1 MTLAVLATVLVAC
14 TPPSAPTLPVCPARV
29 DVLLEAPD
37 PVNFSLPRAVSPDG
51 TWVALSRIVG
61 DDVELSVRRTDA
73 GSSSEPLG
81 SIPYADTGT
90 RPPSVSVA
98 ADGARVLWAGNVRAS
113 LPDQPTSPLHRWVR
127 ATGAVETVTPPA
139 VVAPPPGTPYPV
151 NLRELSADGERA
163 IWTQAFYQ
171 GAGEFRFVRSITHTG
186 TDALLAQ
193 YEPIGGSYGRIST
206 GGQTLTT
213 SLSAL
218 DALQVVDLDTNTVT
232 PLADALAAAQAAYPG
247 GGFQPVIS
255 SDDGRYTVL
264 QRSFVTPL
272 TVVLWDH
279 QTDQLSLIAQGPV
292 VGVDTVDDTGTVVY
306 SVDTGP
312 SIRSVHR
319 SVDGT
324 ERTVADAPM
333 QASWPENPV
342 VSPLTSADRRTS
354 IYSEPVPV
362 LGNRLV
368 ARRCQ

>member
-1 MTLAVLATVLVAC
+1 MC
-14 TPPSAPTLPVCPARV
+14 CSRRPTPSTSR
-29 DVLLEAPD
+29 
-37 PVNFSLPRAVSPDG
+37 SRWAVSPDG

-61 DDVELSVRRTDA
+61 DDVEISVRRTDA
-73 GSSSEPLG
+73 GAPSELLG
-81 SIPYADTGT
+81 SILYADTGI
-90 RPPSVSVA
+90 RPPNVSVA
-98 ADGARVLWAGNVRAS
+98 AGGARVLWAGNLRAS
-113 LPDQPTSPLHRWVR
+113 LPTQPTSPLYRWVR
-127 ATGAVETVTPPA
+127 ATRAVETVTPPA

-171 GAGEFRFVRSITHTG
+171 GAGEFRVVRSITHTG
-186 TDALLAQ
+186 SDALLAQ
-193 YEPIGGSYGRIST
+193 YEPIGGTYGRIST
-206 GGQTLTT
+206 GGRTLTT

-232 PLADALAAAQAAYPG
+232 PLAGALAAAQAAYPG

-306 SVDTGP
+306 SIDAGLT
-312 SIRSVHR
+312 IRSVHR

-324 ERTVADAPM
+324 ELTVADAPM
-333 QASWPENPV
+333 QPSWPEDPSV
-342 VSPLTSADRRTS
+342 PPGVAPLTSADRRTS
-354 IYSEPVPV
+354 VYSEPVPL
-362 LGNRLV
+362 LGNRLI
-368 ARRCQ
+368 ARRCR